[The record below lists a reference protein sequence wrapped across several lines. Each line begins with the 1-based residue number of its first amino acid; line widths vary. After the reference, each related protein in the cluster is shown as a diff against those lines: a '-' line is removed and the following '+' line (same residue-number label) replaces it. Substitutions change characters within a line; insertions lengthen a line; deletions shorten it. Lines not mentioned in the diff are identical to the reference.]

1 MICTH
6 CGTEIADRALTC
18 YRCGTA
24 TSEPVDRPPD
34 TSSTLSSRW
43 VIPLALGLVFLGAA
57 GFFIAQ
63 SASGGETSPLV
74 WVMLAAAGV
83 LLSLRLW
90 RL

>member
-1 MICTH
+1 M
-6 CGTEIADRALTC
+6 
-18 YRCGTA
+18 
-24 TSEPVDRPPD
+24 
-34 TSSTLSSRW
+34 
-43 VIPLALGLVFLGAA
+43 
-57 GFFIAQ
+57 AQ